1 MPSCGAGMP
10 RSELKVQAFTVNNL
24 TPEIKRYIAGGGHAL
39 FALSLFFAWSS
50 VSVGALSA
58 SASGWSVLP
67 SGWLWFVAAAAV
79 ALIVAADAFRF
90 DLPPFLNIN
99 LATLLSGA
107 IAFYMLATLFE
118 GPDGTGF
125 GYWLGLIGSLAGFAM
140 LMIIRHEEA

>member
-10 RSELKVQAFTVNNL
+10 RSELKVQAFTVDNL
-24 TPEIKRYIAGGGHAL
+24 TPEIKRYVAGGGHAL
-39 FALSLFFAWSS
+39 FALSLFLTW
-50 VSVGALSA
+50 GASL
-58 SASGWSVLP
+58 SGWSILP

-107 IAFYMLATLFE
+107 IAFYMLATLFD
-118 GPDGTGF
+118 GPDGAGF

-140 LMIIRHEEA
+140 LMVVRHEEA